1 MLFRTLSVIAEVSVA
16 ERQNII
22 KFL

>member
-1 MLFRTLSVIAEVSVA
+1 MLLRTLSAIAEVSVA
-16 ERQNII
+16 ERRNII